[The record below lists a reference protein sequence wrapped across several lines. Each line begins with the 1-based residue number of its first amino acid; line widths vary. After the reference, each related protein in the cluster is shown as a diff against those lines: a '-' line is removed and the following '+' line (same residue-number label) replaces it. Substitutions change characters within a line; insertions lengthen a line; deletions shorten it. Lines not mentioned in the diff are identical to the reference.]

1 MRILIVED
9 EKKVAAFIKKGLE
22 EETYAVD
29 IAMDG
34 EEGLYLGEQN
44 QYDLIILDLMLPKIN
59 GLDILSS
66 LRSKEIETP
75 ILLLTAKDSV
85 EDKVKGLNQGADD
98 YLTKPF
104 AFSELLAR
112 IRVLLRRGKAE
123 SKTTLEIA
131 DLTLNLVSHKVS
143 RGNEE
148 IELTGKEYS
157 LLEYFMRN
165 QEKVLT
171 RTMIAEHVWDYNFD
185 TFTNVIDVY
194 VNHLRKKIDK
204 LDDRMIDL
212 VLQRFS
218 IAKEIGDIKKT
229 NGIEVI
235 DLHRESQII
244 NRFTEKL
251 AGTLEK
257 KDITA
262 IFDPIYSIS
271 KRLQKKSK

>member
-1 MRILIVED
+1 MRVLIVED

-29 IAMDG
+29 VAYNGEDG
-34 EEGLYLGEQN
+34 LHLGLEN
-44 QYDLIILDLMLPKIN
+44 QYDLILLDLMLPIIN
-59 GLDILSS
+59 GLEVLSR
-66 LRSKEIETP
+66 LRESKVDTP

-85 EDKVKGLNQGADD
+85 EDKVTGLNTGADD

-123 SKTTLEIA
+123 TKTILQIKGLSL
-131 DLTLNLVSHKVS
+131 DLVSHKVK
-143 RGNEE
+143 RNDEE

-165 QEKVLT
+165 QGKVLT

-194 VNHLRKKIDK
+194 VNHLRKKVDK
-204 LDDRMIDL
+204 
-212 VLQRFS
+212 
-218 IAKEIGDIKKT
+218 GYP
-229 NGIEVI
+229 
-235 DLHRESQII
+235 
-244 NRFTEKL
+244 EKL
-251 AGTLEK
+251 LHTLRGVGYIMKE
-257 KDITA
+257 
-262 IFDPIYSIS
+262 
-271 KRLQKKSK
+271 

>member
-9 EKKVAAFIKKGLE
+9 EKKVAGFIKKGLE

-29 IAMDG
+29 VAYDG
-34 EEGLYLGEQN
+34 EDGLHMGVEN
-44 QYDLIILDLMLPKIN
+44 QYDLIILDLMLPIID
-59 GLDILSS
+59 GLNVLSR
-66 LRSKEIETP
+66 LRGKKVETP

-85 EDKVKGLNQGADD
+85 EDKVTGLNSGADD

-112 IRVLLRRGKAE
+112 IRVLLRRGKTE
-123 SKTTLEIA
+123 TKTVLQI
-131 DLTLNLVSHKVS
+131 DGLSLDLVSHKVK
-143 RGNEE
+143 RNDEE

-165 QEKVLT
+165 QGKVLT

-204 LDDRMIDL
+204 
-212 VLQRFS
+212 
-218 IAKEIGDIKKT
+218 GYP
-229 NGIEVI
+229 
-235 DLHRESQII
+235 
-244 NRFTEKL
+244 EKL
-251 AGTLEK
+251 LHTLRGVGYIMKE
-257 KDITA
+257 
-262 IFDPIYSIS
+262 
-271 KRLQKKSK
+271 

>member
-29 IAMDG
+29 IATDG

-66 LRSKEIETP
+66 LRSKDVETP

-112 IRVLLRRGKAE
+112 IRVLY
-123 SKTTLEIA
+123 
-131 DLTLNLVSHKVS
+131 V
-143 RGNEE
+143 EE
-148 IELTGKEYS
+148 KQS
-157 LLEYFMRN
+157 L
-165 QEKVLT
+165 KP
-171 RTMIAEHVWDYNFD
+171 HW
-185 TFTNVIDVY
+185 
-194 VNHLRKKIDK
+194 K
-204 LDDRMIDL
+204 
-212 VLQRFS
+212 
-218 IAKEIGDIKKT
+218 
-229 NGIEVI
+229 
-235 DLHRESQII
+235 
-244 NRFTEKL
+244 
-251 AGTLEK
+251 
-257 KDITA
+257 
-262 IFDPIYSIS
+262 
-271 KRLQKKSK
+271 

>member
-1 MRILIVED
+1 MRILIVEE

-29 IAMDG
+29 IATDG
-34 EEGLYLGEQN
+34 EEGLYMGGQN

-59 GLDILSS
+59 GLDILSN
-66 LRSKEIETP
+66 LRAKKNSIP

-85 EDKVKGLNQGADD
+85 EDKVKGLNLGADD

-112 IRVLLRRGKAE
+112 IRVLLRRGKVE

-131 DLTLNLVSHKVS
+131 DLTLNLVSHKVR
-143 RGNEE
+143 RGDEE

-204 LDDRMIDL
+204 N
-212 VLQRFS
+212 FS
-218 IAKEIGDIKKT
+218 TKL
-229 NGIEVI
+229 
-235 DLHRESQII
+235 LH
-244 NRFTEKL
+244 
-251 AGTLEK
+251 TLRGVGYVMK
-257 KDITA
+257 V
-262 IFDPIYSIS
+262 
-271 KRLQKKSK
+271 

>member
-34 EEGLYLGEQN
+34 EEGLHLGEQN

-59 GLDILSS
+59 GLEILSI
-66 LRSKEIETP
+66 LRSKKIETP

-85 EDKVKGLNQGADD
+85 DDKVEGLNQGADD

-123 SKTTLEIA
+123 TKTTLEIA
-131 DLTLNLVSHKVS
+131 DLTLNLVSHKVN
-143 RGNEE
+143 RGKEE

-204 LDDRMIDL
+204 N
-212 VLQRFS
+212 FS
-218 IAKEIGDIKKT
+218 TKL
-229 NGIEVI
+229 
-235 DLHRESQII
+235 LH
-244 NRFTEKL
+244 
-251 AGTLEK
+251 TLRGVGYVMK
-257 KDITA
+257 V
-262 IFDPIYSIS
+262 
-271 KRLQKKSK
+271 

>member
-29 IAMDG
+29 VAYDG
-34 EEGLYLGEQN
+34 EEGLYLGLEN
-44 QYDLIILDLMLPKIN
+44 QYDMVILDLMLPSID
-59 GLDILSS
+59 GMEVLSR
-66 LRSKEIETP
+66 LRENKVDTP

-85 EDKVKGLNQGADD
+85 EDKVTGLNTGADD

-123 SKTTLEIA
+123 AKTVLQI
-131 DLTLNLVSHKVS
+131 DGLTLDLVSHKVN
-143 RGNEE
+143 RDGEE

-165 QEKVLT
+165 QGKVLT

-204 LDDRMIDL
+204 NYPDKLLHTLRGVGYIM
-212 VLQRFS
+212 
-218 IAKEIGDIKKT
+218 KE
-229 NGIEVI
+229 
-235 DLHRESQII
+235 
-244 NRFTEKL
+244 
-251 AGTLEK
+251 
-257 KDITA
+257 
-262 IFDPIYSIS
+262 
-271 KRLQKKSK
+271 

>member
-1 MRILIVED
+1 MRVLIVED

-29 IAMDG
+29 VAYNGEDG
-34 EEGLYLGEQN
+34 LHMGQEN
-44 QYDLIILDLMLPKIN
+44 QYDLIILDLMLPVIN
-59 GLDILSS
+59 GLEVLSR
-66 LRSKEIETP
+66 LRKNKTDTP

-85 EDKVKGLNQGADD
+85 EDKVTGLNTGADD

-123 SKTTLEIA
+123 TKTVLQIKGLSL
-131 DLTLNLVSHKVS
+131 DLVSHKVK
-143 RGNEE
+143 RNDEE

-165 QEKVLT
+165 QGKVLT

-204 LDDRMIDL
+204 
-212 VLQRFS
+212 
-218 IAKEIGDIKKT
+218 GYP
-229 NGIEVI
+229 
-235 DLHRESQII
+235 
-244 NRFTEKL
+244 EKL
-251 AGTLEK
+251 LHTLRGVGYIMKE
-257 KDITA
+257 
-262 IFDPIYSIS
+262 
-271 KRLQKKSK
+271 

>member
-29 IAMDG
+29 IAIDG
-34 EEGLYLGEQN
+34 EEGLHLGEQN
-44 QYDLIILDLMLPKIN
+44 PYDLIILDLMLPKIN
-59 GLDILSS
+59 GLDILSH
-66 LRSKEIETP
+66 LRAKKIETP

-85 EDKVKGLNQGADD
+85 EDKVEGLNQGADD

-112 IRVLLRRGKAE
+112 IRVLLRRGKNE
-123 SKTTLEIA
+123 TKTTLEIA
-131 DLTLNLVSHKVS
+131 DLTLDLVSHKVN

-204 LDDRMIDL
+204 N
-212 VLQRFS
+212 FP
-218 IAKEIGDIKKT
+218 AKL
-229 NGIEVI
+229 
-235 DLHRESQII
+235 LH
-244 NRFTEKL
+244 
-251 AGTLEK
+251 TLRGVGYVMK
-257 KDITA
+257 V
-262 IFDPIYSIS
+262 
-271 KRLQKKSK
+271 

>member
-29 IAMDG
+29 IAADG
-34 EEGLYLGEQN
+34 EEGLYMGGQN

-66 LRSKEIETP
+66 LRAKKNGVP

-85 EDKVKGLNQGADD
+85 EDKVKGLNLGADD

-131 DLTLNLVSHKVS
+131 SV
-143 RGNEE
+143 
-148 IELTGKEYS
+148 
-157 LLEYFMRN
+157 
-165 QEKVLT
+165 
-171 RTMIAEHVWDYNFD
+171 
-185 TFTNVIDVY
+185 
-194 VNHLRKKIDK
+194 
-204 LDDRMIDL
+204 
-212 VLQRFS
+212 
-218 IAKEIGDIKKT
+218 KT
-229 NGIEVI
+229 N
-235 DLHRESQII
+235 
-244 NRFTEKL
+244 
-251 AGTLEK
+251 
-257 KDITA
+257 A
-262 IFDPIYSIS
+262 IFD
-271 KRLQKKSK
+271 RL

>member
-29 IAMDG
+29 IASDG
-34 EEGLYLGEQN
+34 EDGLHLGEQN
-44 QYDLIILDLMLPKIN
+44 PYDLIILDLMLPKIN
-59 GLDILSS
+59 GLDILSR
-66 LRSKEIETP
+66 LRAKKIETP

-85 EDKVKGLNQGADD
+85 EDKVEGLNHGADD

-112 IRVLLRRGKAE
+112 IRVLLRRGKNE
-123 SKTTLEIA
+123 TKTTLEIA
-131 DLTLNLVSHKVS
+131 DLTLDLVSHKVN

-204 LDDRMIDL
+204 N
-212 VLQRFS
+212 FP
-218 IAKEIGDIKKT
+218 AKL
-229 NGIEVI
+229 
-235 DLHRESQII
+235 LH
-244 NRFTEKL
+244 
-251 AGTLEK
+251 TLRGVGYVMK
-257 KDITA
+257 V
-262 IFDPIYSIS
+262 
-271 KRLQKKSK
+271 